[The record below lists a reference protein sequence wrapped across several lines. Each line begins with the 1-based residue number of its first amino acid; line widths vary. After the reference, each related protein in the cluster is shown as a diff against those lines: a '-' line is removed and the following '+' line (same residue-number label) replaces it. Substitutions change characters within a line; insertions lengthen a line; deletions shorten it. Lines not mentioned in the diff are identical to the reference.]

1 MANTAR
7 GINDILTD
15 RRVLDWGNK
24 LDKLEPDAAPLLTLT
39 RKLGSEPAKNFKY
52 ISFKD
57 SPFKR
62 WFYIDAISIDTSD
75 PECGVGTITLELTV
89 GGSEAC
95 GKYINIGDLLFV
107 PAKDH
112 WMRVTNVATNT
123 ITADMEYA
131 GYGEGNPPAA
141 YDGRTY
147 DSSDETARTAAQSDD
162 LLGVDTS
169 IYNATPVVGDRVLK
183 VSNTFAHGGRSAVSK
198 VLDLTETFNFIQKF
212 LTSYEVDEETM
223 LAAIKGEPELARLQG
238 RKAIEHQKDIEY
250 QLLLGDRDARADT
263 NGKMI
268 YTTAGLLHS
277 AIATDV
283 IATAD
288 FNEPALWSFLR
299 KAFSDKMS
307 KEKVMISGGQVVEAI
322 AKWTL
327 GRMVINDKIKA
338 ATGMVVP
345 QYVTPFGTVDIVYHP
360 LLDEGLEGY
369 AWVLDMNRLKLKVM
383 SNTKLKTGIQENDA
397 YERKD
402 EYWSELGLKLGLKDC
417 HRRLVVT

>member
-62 WFYIDAISIDTSD
+62 WFYIDAIN
-75 PECGVGTITLELTV
+75 VGTGKITLEITD
-89 GGSEAC
+89 GGGEDC
-95 GKYINIGDLLFV
+95 DLYINIGDLLFV
-107 PAKDH
+107 PAKDY
-112 WMRVTNVATNT
+112 WMRVTAIDTET
-123 ITADMEYA
+123 DELTASMNYA
-131 GYGEGNPPAA
+131 GYGEGGV
-141 YDGRTY
+141 DGRVYAST
-147 DSSDETARTAAQSDD
+147 DTTPRTAGESDT
-162 LLGVDTS
+162 LLGVETS
-169 IYNATPVVGDRVLK
+169 IWADPVVGDRILK
-183 VSNTFAHGGRSAVSK
+183 VSNTFAHGGLSAASK
-198 VLDLTETFNFIQKF
+198 VLNLTETYNFIQKF

-223 LAAIKGEPELARLQG
+223 LAAVKGEPELTRLQA

-250 QLLLGDRDARADT
+250 QLLLGDRDARADG

-288 FNEPALWSFLR
+288 FNEPALWSFIR

-307 KEKVMISGGQVVEAI
+307 KEKVMVSGGQIVEAI

-338 ATGMVVP
+338 AVGMVVP

-383 SNTKLKTGIQENDA
+383 SNTKLKTGIQAPDA

>member
-62 WFYIDAISIDTSD
+62 WFYLETVTD
-75 PECGVGTITLELTV
+75 PVTLTPITLELTV
-89 GGSEAC
+89 GGSEDC
-95 GKYINIGDLLFV
+95 SSFINKGDLLYC
-107 PAKDH
+107 PATDY
-112 WMRVTNVATNT
+112 WMRVTGVTGEDIAVT
-123 ITADMEYA
+123 INYA
-131 GYGEGNPPAA
+131 GYGEGGA
-141 YDGRTY
+141 DGRVYASGDT
-147 DSSDETARTAAQSDD
+147 TARTAGESDT
-162 LLGVDTS
+162 LLGVSSSVFAIPST
-169 IYNATPVVGDRVLK
+169 GDRVLK
-183 VSNTFAHGGRSAVSK
+183 VSSAFAHGGRSADSK
-198 VLDLTETFNFIQKF
+198 VLDLTETYNFIQKF

-223 LAAIKGEPELARLQG
+223 LAAVKGEPELARLQA
-238 RKAIEHQKDIEY
+238 RKGIEHQKDIEY
-250 QLLLGDRDARADT
+250 QLLLGDRDARADG

-277 AIATDV
+277 EIATDV

-288 FNEPALWSFLR
+288 FNEPALWSFIR

-307 KEKVMISGGQVVEAI
+307 KEKVMVSGGQVVEAI
-322 AKWTL
+322 SKWTL

-338 ATGMVVP
+338 AVGMVVP
-345 QYVTPFGTVDIVYHP
+345 MYVTPFGTVDIVYHP